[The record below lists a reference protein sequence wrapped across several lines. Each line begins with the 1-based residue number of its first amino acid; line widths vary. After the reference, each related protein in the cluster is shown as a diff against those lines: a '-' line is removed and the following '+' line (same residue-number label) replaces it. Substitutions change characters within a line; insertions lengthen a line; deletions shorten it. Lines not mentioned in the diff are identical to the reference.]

1 MDEIMGLVRPAIV
14 RMIPYS
20 AARAEGRPIAMRVR
34 LDSNESPYPPF
45 PEGDGQ
51 PELNRYP
58 EGQPEHLLDIFA
70 DFYGVPRD
78 WLLFT
83 RGVEEA
89 IDLLVR
95 AFCTEGRDAV
105 LQTPPTFRMY
115 RHSAQ
120 VQGVDVVDVPLT
132 PHAFQLDVPSVLAAH
147 AARPRTKILFFCSPN
162 NPTANLL
169 NGDDILRIANVLF
182 GQAIVVVDEVYLDY
196 SDAESL
202 ANAIA
207 RQPNI
212 VVLGSMSKGYSLAGE
227 RFGITIAHPCVI
239 NALDRIRAPYPLTQ
253 TAIRAVTR
261 VMTAEGLIH
270 AKANIAAVLE
280 ERARVAQALTACP
293 AVTNVF
299 PSDANFLLVQVD
311 DARALV
317 DAMKG
322 CEIKICD
329 QSALPG
335 IENCLRISIG
345 TPEENNAMLSALEEA
360 ALEAEIQRVQSAV
373 RQTAVVDGEAFDLRG
388 GLYRLAHL
396 IAPDARRQELS
407 HVRRWLQPQAG
418 EIAVDI
424 AAGSGFLTL
433 ALASWTGGR
442 VYAVDTSD
450 FQLTTLRSRV
460 GGLPIRTIL
469 GSLAD
474 SATVAAFGDD
484 QGRLDCATSLGG
496 LHHVIDSVNGQPPRN
511 NQRLLFEGVDRLLR
525 PGGRFIGVDVG
536 GGTQLAEH
544 FDHSVARYCVTG
556 HQGKWLTAERLATEL
571 SEGTGLRLLR
581 AQIIPVGM
589 RFASVMQM
597 ALFMKALHAYDLPI
611 QRVIADLDEALGF
624 AEVDGQVVL
633 NWPLLF
639 FHMVKAA

>member
-1 MDEIMGLVRPAIV
+1 MDEVMRLVRPVIA
-14 RMIPYS
+14 RTIPHSS
-20 AARAEGRPIAMRVR
+20 ARTDGRQIEMRVR
-34 LDSNESPYPPF
+34 LDANESPYLPYPGG
-45 PEGDGQ
+45 EGQ
-51 PELNRYP
+51 LELNRYP

-78 WLLFT
+78 WLLFS

-95 AFCTEGRDAV
+95 AFCGEGRDAV

-115 RHSAQ
+115 RHFAQ

-132 PHAFQLDVPSVLAAH
+132 PHAFQLDVPGVLAAH
-147 AARPRTKILFFCSPN
+147 AAHPRTKILFFCSPN

-169 NGDDILRIANVLF
+169 DRDDILQIANALF

-202 ANAIA
+202 ADAIA

-212 VVLGSMSKGYSLAGE
+212 VVLRSMSKGYSLAGE

-239 NALDRIRAPYPLTQ
+239 SVLGSILAPYPLTQ
-253 TAIRAVTR
+253 TAIRAVTQ

-280 ERARVAQALTACP
+280 ERTRVSQALAACP
-293 AVTNVF
+293 AVTKVF

-311 DARALV
+311 DARTLI
-317 DAMKG
+317 DAMEG
-322 CEIKICD
+322 CGIKICD

-335 IENCLRISIG
+335 IENSLRISIG
-345 TPEENNAMLSALEEA
+345 TPKQNNAMLSALEEA
-360 ALEAEIQRVQSAV
+360 TVEAEIQRVRSAV
-373 RQTAVVDGEAFDLRG
+373 RHTAVDGEAFDIRG

-396 IAPDARRQELS
+396 IAPGARQQELS
-407 HVRRWLQPQAG
+407 HVRQWLQPQVG
-418 EIAVDI
+418 EMAVDI
-424 AAGSGFLTL
+424 AAGTGFLTL
-433 ALASWTGGR
+433 ALARWTGAR

-450 FQLTTLRSRV
+450 FQLSTLRSRV

-474 SATVAAFGDD
+474 PATVAAFGDD
-484 QGRLDCATSLGG
+484 WGRLDCATSLGG
-496 LHHVIDSVNGQPPRN
+496 LHHVIDSVNGEPPRN
-511 NQRLLFEGVDRLLR
+511 NQRLLFESVDRLLR
-525 PGGRFIGVDVG
+525 PGGRFIGADVG

-544 FDHSVARYCVTG
+544 FDHSVARYCITG
-556 HQGKWLTAERLATEL
+556 HQGKWLTPERLDTEL

-581 AQIIPVGM
+581 AQVIPVGM
-589 RFASVMQM
+589 RFASVTRM
-597 ALFMKALHAYDLPI
+597 ALFMKALHAYDLPN
-611 QRVIADLDEALGF
+611 QQVIADLDEVLGF
-624 AEVDGQVVL
+624 AEIDGQVVL